1 MTNIIPMTNMG
12 NEWLIYPMDYGDYIH
27 QPIVNIWLIYGNQY
41 FHKVVPPPS
50 YVCWLLIPMNTIDI
64 TPIHQPK
71 REIVLTNQLNANYG
85 WYMVDIWVRCG

>member
-41 FHKVVPPPS
+41 FHKVVPPQL
-50 YVCWLLIPMNTIDI
+50 CLLVINPDEYYRYNPHSSTQ
-64 TPIHQPK
+64 T
-71 REIVLTNQLNANYG
+71 
-85 WYMVDIWVRCG
+85 